1 MRGEKVTGGR
11 INQSIAYWCFEPHWT
26 LEETCRAAAKLGCKS
41 VELVDPKEWPTL
53 KEHGLICGLTQSHWF
68 DKGMNNP
75 EYQPDCLEKM
85 RAAIDFT
92 AANGFPNVLTFT
104 GFREGISDEEGIR
117 NCVSGY
123 KKIIGYAEEKK
134 VSLCLEMLNSK
145 VAVEMKG
152 HPGYQGDNVEYCME
166 IVKKVGSPRMK
177 LLFDVYHVQIMQGD
191 LISRIK
197 EHQDYIGHYHVA
209 GNPGRNEPDEKQE
222 INYRRVMKAIVETG
236 YDGYVGQEFLPTG
249 DPLVGLRDAVNLC
262 DV

>member
-1 MRGEKVTGGR
+1 
-11 INQSIAYWCFEPHWT
+11 
-26 LEETCRAAAKLGCKS
+26 
-41 VELVDPKEWPTL
+41 
-53 KEHGLICGLTQSHWF
+53 
-68 DKGMNNP
+68 
-75 EYQPDCLEKM
+75 
-85 RAAIDFT
+85 
-92 AANGFPNVLTFT
+92 LTFT